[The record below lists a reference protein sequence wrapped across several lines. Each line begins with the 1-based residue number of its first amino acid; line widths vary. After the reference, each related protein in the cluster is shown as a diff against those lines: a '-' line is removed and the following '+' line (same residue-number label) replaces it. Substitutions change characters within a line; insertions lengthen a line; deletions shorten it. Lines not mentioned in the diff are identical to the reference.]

1 MRVFP
6 VSLQPFLP
14 PAHVIWQEATE
25 PNFVAAGLSL
35 VMGYIT
41 YFVPFNPHA
50 NLAGWK
56 SLFSFYRR
64 PVLCTAAARVARGL
78 GAGSTCSLTQ
88 CLDLDPGC
96 WLDLDPG
103 CWLGPLPGLF
113 ARTPTGA
120 SPCVFSHGLVGGSFL
135 VWKLGSRV
143 SILRVRKR
151 KLPV

>member
-1 MRVFP
+1 MSVFP
-6 VSLQPFLP
+6 VSLQSLLP

-25 PNFVAAGLSL
+25 PNFVAAGLFL

-41 YFVPFNPHA
+41 YYVPFNPHA

-96 WLDLDPG
+96 WL
-103 CWLGPLPGLF
+103 GPPPGLL

>member
-6 VSLQPFLP
+6 VSLQSLLL
-14 PAHVIWQEATE
+14 PAHVILQEATE

-35 VMGYIT
+35 VMGYVT
-41 YFVPFNPHA
+41 YFVPFNPHT

-64 PVLCTAAARVARGL
+64 PVLCTAAARVPRGL

-96 WLDLDPG
+96 WL
-103 CWLGPLPGLF
+103 GPPSGLL

-120 SPCVFSHGLVGGSFL
+120 SPCVFSHGLVGGSSL
-135 VWKLGSRV
+135 IWKLGSRV
-143 SILRVRKR
+143 STLRVRKR
-151 KLPV
+151 KLPL